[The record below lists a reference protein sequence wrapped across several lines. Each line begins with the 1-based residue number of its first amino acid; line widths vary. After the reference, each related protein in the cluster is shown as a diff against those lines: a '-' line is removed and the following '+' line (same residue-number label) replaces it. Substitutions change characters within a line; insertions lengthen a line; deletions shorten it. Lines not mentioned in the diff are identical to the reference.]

1 MGIIASN
8 GVIFARLTPKKII
21 IVSSAPQIRYPDC
34 YGIDMA
40 RLEDLIAFQAMLSLL
55 KDHDKLALL
64 DKVYKEAK
72 KQMKKPD
79 AEAINVVNTLY
90 KQFTTVQIS
99 NKIAELVKEDG
110 IQSEVDVI
118 FQDVEQLHE
127 ACPNNLGD
135 WYFTGE
141 YPTAGGNRVANQAYI
156 NFIEGNKQRAY

>member
-1 MGIIASN
+1 
-8 GVIFARLTPKKII
+8 
-21 IVSSAPQIRYPDC
+21 
-34 YGIDMA
+34 MA

-55 KDHDKLALL
+55 KDHDKLMLL

>member
-1 MGIIASN
+1 
-8 GVIFARLTPKKII
+8 
-21 IVSSAPQIRYPDC
+21 
-34 YGIDMA
+34 
-40 RLEDLIAFQAMLSLL
+40 
-55 KDHDKLALL
+55 
-64 DKVYKEAK
+64 
-72 KQMKKPD
+72 
-79 AEAINVVNTLY
+79 LY